1 MFDRETYRKRKEA
14 FASMKP
20 EERRE
25 LRRIFK
31 EQTIVAVHYEVDWPR
46 KSVGEK
52 ARRKMTKRA
61 RKELAY
67 EQR

>member
-1 MFDRETYRKRKEA
+1 MFDKTAYWKRKEA
-14 FASMKP
+14 MKSMKP

-31 EQTIVAVHYEVDWPR
+31 KQSLVAVHYEIDWPR
-46 KSVGEK
+46 KPVGAK